1 MQQMNIGENIAALR
15 KKKGWTQQ
23 MLAQALGVSAPAV
36 SKWETDSSYPDVTL
50 LCPLARALDTNVDTL
65 LRFSATLTQD
75 EIVQVVNDVVQTA
88 KTQGT
93 AQAQQELE
101 ALAHRYP
108 GDAALLYN
116 LAMVWEGLFQFAPQ
130 ADAAQRDQ
138 WVRHGEELMR
148 RVYAMQDTAYQHNA
162 ALHLVMLAVADG
174 RLEEAETLLDEV
186 QAQMPPQNQTDPVQA
201 RAMLYLKQGRAEE
214 ALCLLQTRL
223 YRLANETLGCLVSMM
238 LPKLVADPARG
249 RCMAHAYHCVAE
261 VFGLADLC
269 DGPLL
274 EILLD
279 AGDVAGAAAL
289 LPDYVRRLT
298 EPVPCPEPLIFSPG
312 VPCGEKNS
320 RPISDVMCAMV
331 YETLCRDKAF
341 DAVRAQPQAQTA
353 ILELEAYLRHKGA
366 I

>member
-1 MQQMNIGENIAALR
+1 MQQMKIGANIAALR
-15 KKKGWTQQ
+15 RKKGWTQE

-65 LRFSATLTQD
+65 LGFSAVLTQ
-75 EIVQVVNDVVQTA
+75 EKVMQAVTDVVETA
-88 KTQGT
+88 KSQGA
-93 AQAQQELE
+93 AQAQREME
-101 ALAHRYP
+101 ALVHRYP

-116 LAMVWEGLFQFAPQ
+116 LALTYRSFFMFVPQ
-130 ADAAQRDQ
+130 ADAAQRAQ
-138 WVRHGEELMR
+138 WTRRGEELMR

-162 ALHLVMLAVADG
+162 ALHLAMLAVADG

-261 VFGLADLC
+261 AFGLADLS

-320 RPISDVMCAMV
+320 RAVPQAMCAAV
-331 YETLCRDKAF
+331 YQALCTEENFA
-341 DAVRAQPQAQTA
+341 ALRAQPQAQA
-353 ILELEAYLRHKGA
+353 ALRELEAYLRRHGA